1 MTATLFV
8 ASACDDPPS
17 PKPVAALLMPT
28 YPLGVT
34 VSTVGVALDPDGY
47 AVWVDDSLSQ
57 PVDDNGALTFN
68 VPSGPHEVALYG
80 VAANC
85 TVSGFNPRMVYPG
98 SDLVAATAFTV
109 TCMSQGDVYV
119 STSTTGVDLDPDG
132 YTVTVDGGA
141 SQPMASNGTVTFTGV
156 AAGSHT
162 VALSGIA
169 GNCSVT
175 SANPQTVTVT
185 AGATTGAPFS
195 LSCAPTGSGSG
206 NLTIETSTTGS
217 NLDSDGYS
225 LTVDGTTSRPIV
237 TNGSVTVA
245 VAAGAH
251 PVALSGVAANCVV
264 GGANPRTVTVPA
276 GGTATTTFAV
286 TCNAQLPPPEVSGQ
300 GQIGMGPATPGDSVL
315 TFTFDLRAD
324 LTGRFTAT
332 DYGDIHPSGTPAS
345 ITTDPATDPA
355 TSITAYRNSSSACGD
370 QSRGVEVDAVG
381 REDEGQLVSYTVQ
394 LCDNGPA
401 GSGSDFWS
409 IFLPSEGYGHS
420 GSVTSGDIVKQ

>member
-1 MTATLFV
+1 MTATLLV
-8 ASACDDPPS
+8 ASACDGPPS

-34 VSTVGVALDPDGY
+34 VSTAGVALDPDGY
-47 AVWVDDSLSQ
+47 AVWVDDSVSQ
-57 PVDDNGALTFN
+57 PVDDNGALAFN

-85 TVSGFNPRMVYPG
+85 TVGGLNPRMVYPG

-109 TCMSQGDVYV
+109 TCVSQGDVYV

-132 YTVTVDGGA
+132 F
-141 SQPMASNGTVTFTGV
+141 TFTGV

-175 SANPQTVTVT
+175 NANPQTVTVT

-225 LTVDGTTSRPIV
+225 LTVDGTTSLPIV

-251 PVALSGVAANCVV
+251 PVALSGVAANCD
-264 GGANPRTVTVPA
+264 
-276 GGTATTTFAV
+276 
-286 TCNAQLPPPEVSGQ
+286 
-300 GQIGMGPATPGDSVL
+300 GM
-315 TFTFDLRAD
+315 
-324 LTGRFTAT
+324 
-332 DYGDIHPSGTPAS
+332 
-345 ITTDPATDPA
+345 
-355 TSITAYRNSSSACGD
+355 
-370 QSRGVEVDAVG
+370 
-381 REDEGQLVSYTVQ
+381 
-394 LCDNGPA
+394 
-401 GSGSDFWS
+401 
-409 IFLPSEGYGHS
+409 
-420 GSVTSGDIVKQ
+420 